1 MSILDLKVFLRCRF
15 QVETTWGFCARMG
28 FVPSIRAK
36 LASEDCGNMQG
47 AQKMSGSRYWRFWT
61 GLLKLYFGKGTWIT
75 PSDASTAPV
84 GLGQSSQAQEPSTW
98 RSHWHRTE
106 EVWIVFH
113 YDSWETLTPWLPISF
128 TIPIAPR
135 LQPLDSSPLHMTTS
149 TNMFGN
155 PNPRC
160 WWAGRWRS
168 TWRWLI

>member
-36 LASEDCGNMQG
+36 LALEDCGNMQG

-135 LQPLDSSPLHMTTS
+135 L
-149 TNMFGN
+149 
-155 PNPRC
+155 PNHWTVHP
-160 WWAGRWRS
+160 S
-168 TWRWLI
+168 TWQHQQTCLGTQILGADELVDGAQLDGD